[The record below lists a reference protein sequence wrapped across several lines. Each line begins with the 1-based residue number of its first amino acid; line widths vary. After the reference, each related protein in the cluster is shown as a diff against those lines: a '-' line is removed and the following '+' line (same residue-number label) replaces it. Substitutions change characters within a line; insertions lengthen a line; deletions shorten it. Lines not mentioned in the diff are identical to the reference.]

1 MGRWKEIRV
10 SEIGPVFS
18 GSTPSTSSP
27 EFWDGEYVW
36 ITPADLSMVD
46 IPFVNSSSRKL
57 TWLGVKKATNGL
69 LPENCVL
76 ISCRAP
82 VGYCAVVS
90 CDFSFNQ
97 GCKAIMPYGKY
108 NSLYLYYYL
117 KMYKRSLERVSSGTT
132 FLELPKRELDRFKIN
147 IPQDD
152 KEQSK
157 IAEILS
163 AIDIVIEKNRAI
175 VEKYQSIKTGMMQ
188 DLLAN
193 GIDENGNIRSPKI
206 HKYKDS
212 PIGKMPVE
220 WEYGFLSD
228 LAYINPKTSINVPL
242 DEEVDFIPMQAVSE
256 DGVWNI
262 KETKIAKD
270 CIHGFTE
277 FIENDIL
284 FAKITPC
291 MENGKGCIV
300 KNLKNVKGF
309 GSTEFHILRPKSNSI
324 PDFIY
329 YWTISYYLRNKA
341 IAYMSGSAGQQR
353 VNSQFFDKFEI
364 GKPPKDE
371 QCLIANK
378 LSAIDIKIQSEQAY
392 LKKLQRIK
400 QGLMQ
405 DLLTHRVAVD
415 RLL

>member
-1 MGRWKEIRV
+1 MGKWKEIRV

-69 LPENCVL
+69 LPENCVI

-97 GCKAIMPYGKY
+97 GCKAIMSYEKY
-108 NSLYLYYYL
+108 DSLYLYYYL

-132 FLELPKRELDRFKIN
+132 FLELPKRELGRFKIN
-147 IPQDD
+147 IPLDT

-163 AIDIVIEKNRAI
+163 TIDIVVEKTKAI
-175 VEKYQSIKTGMMQ
+175 VEKCKRIKTGMMQ

-193 GIDENGNIRSPKI
+193 GIDEKGNIRSPKT
-206 HKYKDS
+206 HNYKDS
-212 PIGKMPVE
+212 PIGKIPVE
-220 WEYGFLSD
+220 WECQHIKTIASVCMGQSPNGKTINQDKLGMPFLQGNAEFGNYHPSECFWCEKPLKCANKED
-228 LAYINPKTSINVPL
+228 VLLSVRAPVGEINYADKEYCIGRGLASIRFYAINSVFAFYECIS
-242 DEEVDFIPMQAVSE
+242 EVWQLYKSCQGTTFLAVSKN
-256 DGVWNI
+256 DIGDLLLKYPKDI
-262 KETKIAKD
+262 KEQSDIVDRIITID
-270 CIHGFTE
+270 TE
-277 FIENDIL
+277 
-284 FAKITPC
+284 
-291 MENGKGCIV
+291 
-300 KNLKNVKGF
+300 
-309 GSTEFHILRPKSNSI
+309 
-324 PDFIY
+324 
-329 YWTISYYLRNKA
+329 
-341 IAYMSGSAGQQR
+341 
-353 VNSQFFDKFEI
+353 
-364 GKPPKDE
+364 
-371 QCLIANK
+371 
-378 LSAIDIKIQSEQAY
+378 IQSEQAY
-392 LKKLQRIK
+392 LEKLQRIK

-405 DLLTHRVAVD
+405 DLLTHTVAVD
-415 RLL
+415 MLL